1 MSWLFYNAPVV
12 FGLVSSSPVLL
23 VIVAAVSWFLVVQNI
38 TRRVV
43 AARKANGAF
52 LPRLV
57 AWLRVPLVERRTPA
71 YSVAERVQVLDRIAA
86 DRAQLI
92 TLPTADRDAA

>member
-1 MSWLFYNAPVV
+1 MSWLFYHAPIV
-12 FGLVSSSPVLL
+12 FSLIASSPVLL
-23 VIVAAVSWFLVVQNI
+23 VVVAAVAWFLTVQNL

-43 AARKANGAF
+43 TARKANRAF

-57 AWLRVPLVERRTPA
+57 AWLRVPLIERRTPA
-71 YSVAERVQVLDRIAA
+71 YSVAERVAVLDRIAV

>member
-1 MSWLFYNAPVV
+1 MSWLFYHAPAV

-23 VIVAAVSWFLVVQNI
+23 VVVAAVAWFLTVQNL

-57 AWLRVPLVERRTPA
+57 AWLRVPLIERDTPA
-71 YSVAERVQVLDRIAA
+71 YSVAERVAVLDRIAA
-86 DRAQLI
+86 DRAEVI
-92 TLPTADRDAA
+92 TLPSRDAA